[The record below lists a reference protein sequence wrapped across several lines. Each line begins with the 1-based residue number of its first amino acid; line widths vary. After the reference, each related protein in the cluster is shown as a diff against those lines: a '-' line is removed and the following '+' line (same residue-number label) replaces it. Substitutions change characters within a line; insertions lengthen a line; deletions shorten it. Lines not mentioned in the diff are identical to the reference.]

1 MFYYVLFKVPLIF
14 HYFIF
19 LDKVALWPI
28 SYAVETLGANMLRAK
43 EPDIHPGT
51 PEPVNYSEERR
62 TSEKKKQLKCS

>member
-28 SYAVETLGANMLRAK
+28 SYAVEILGADM
-43 EPDIHPGT
+43 HPGI

-62 TSEKKKQLKCS
+62 TSGKKKKPN